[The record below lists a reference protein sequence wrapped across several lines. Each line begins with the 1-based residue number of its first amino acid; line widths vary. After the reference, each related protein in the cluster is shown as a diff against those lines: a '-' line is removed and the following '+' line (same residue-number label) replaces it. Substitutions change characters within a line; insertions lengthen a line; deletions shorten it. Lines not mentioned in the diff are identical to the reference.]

1 MYYDYQKV
9 LSYNALLSF
18 IIGERGVGKTYGA
31 KKFCIKNYINKNDEF
46 VYLRRYKTEFQGHE
60 LTVNGS
66 KVIEKSLIAKTS
78 KIISLKYTP
87 DIYVKYNN
95 LDIWIEVKSIENDVF
110 YIKKKLFIK
119 LLSEEFTK
127 SGKKAMYFE
136 VHSIAQLKQA
146 IKIWKEY
153 DRNYS

>member
-1 MYYDYQKV
+1 MV
-9 LSYNALLSF
+9 V
-18 IIGERGVGKTYGA
+18 IILFF
-31 KKFCIKNYINKNDEF
+31 KFAPKLRNK
-46 VYLRRYKTEFQGHE
+46 
-60 LTVNGS
+60 
-66 KVIEKSLIAKTS
+66 IEMTKEI
-78 KIISLKYTP
+78 
-87 DIYVKYNN
+87 
-95 LDIWIEVKSIENDVF
+95 IENDVF

-119 LLSEEFTK
+119 LLSEEFIK